1 MTPTDT
7 MSTSTSTVSVA
18 ALHEAGHVV
27 AAALRGAEAL
37 YAWIDEAGNG
47 YTGFRGL
54 SAVVDEA
61 FVTYAG
67 PYAESRH
74 P

>member
-1 MTPTDT
+1 MNTETA
-7 MSTSTSTVSVA
+7 SVA
-18 ALHEAGHVV
+18 ALHEAGHLV

-47 YTGFRGL
+47 YTRFRGL